1 MEFRKEFLNK
11 NHNRNYVQPVTLEMD
26 SRNFIY
32 NLEINKNDELP
43 FVPIIRY
50 KPNAIVPLD

>member
-1 MEFRKEFLNK
+1 
-11 NHNRNYVQPVTLEMD
+11 MD

-43 FVPIIRY
+43 FVPIIKY
-50 KPNAIVPLD
+50 KPNAITPLDKAILDC